1 MAYRYL
7 CYNDVVMSYYNSG
20 QDGILDAIIYD
31 YNIVP
36 PDDILYDVIK
46 PGDGTVCFKLAK
58 VNGATNILIK
68 YDSAEY

>member
-1 MAYRYL
+1 
-7 CYNDVVMSYYNSG
+7 MSYYNSG

-46 PGDGTVCFKLAK
+46 PDDGTACFKLAN
-58 VNGATNILIK
+58 VNGKTNILIK
-68 YDSAEY
+68 YDSAEF